1 MKMYTKPEIEIS
13 VFATE
18 DIITTSVVDDSTTGG
33 ATGLSLGGTDG
44 ALPDSATGA
53 VRYTDIIS

>member
-18 DIITTSVVDDSTTGG
+18 DIITASDTPVTP
-33 ATGLSLGGTDG
+33 TGLTPSGDLS
-44 ALPDSATGA
+44 DSAQGA
-53 VRYTDIIS
+53 VPYTDIIS

>member
-18 DIITTSVVDDSTTGG
+18 DIITASDTPVTTGLTPSG
-33 ATGLSLGGTDG
+33 DLS
-44 ALPDSATGA
+44 DSAQGA
-53 VRYTDIIS
+53 VPYTDIIS